1 MAEEQF
7 TLVMILKEVILGYEH
22 KLEELKRMNV
32 SPLENYKE
40 EIEKVRSDVL
50 NIMDV
55 DLRSIDDILAELSV
69 PEEDKKQIA
78 NYLRTI
84 QTLLRF
90 NRDKKTTYIIQESQL
105 QYVRDFFERL
115 DALSKE
121 KKAQD
126 IESMNM
132 IGRLSNLCEKYKELL
147 RALEDK
153 NSTTFMN
160 DQELIELLMRECSLT
175 ESTKRG
181 IILSIMKY
189 NKHVFQNRL
198 GDQKGE
204 EKSSELDEKQVSEIF
219 KRYHYDFSELSED
232 LRKELLRQGNIKN
245 IEDILEVLT
254 QYHFPR
260 FSLEKKGNKLVLL
273 LLRGNKDVLENIV
286 LFSKKRGI
294 TPRELTGILPVLIPQ
309 GFSSRKILEGDSV
322 LPAISGRSDDYVKNV
337 EYLEEIGFETS
348 YIYGK
353 CKEVLAMNHQ
363 RLVKNMEAYQEYG
376 FPFFRDNGTLV
387 HPALGCLMSRNFAEI
402 VDQFIEIC
410 PLGHSYIKQN
420 MSRIYNI
427 VSPKDLVF
435 YNIIASYLPVDEN
448 GDYQEATGPF
458 VNSNSSKPLLRGE
471 ITRYIGSGYESIP
484 YKGIEQANKEEI
496 TGSIEIPIQEKER
509 MDAAV
514 EKSNTEETEIIDIV
528 GKDLDEL
535 EPYTDPND
543 PNRYNFNGRLI
554 SKPKVKRIYNILKTY
569 GLESLEDSLLY
580 AITYNS
586 IMNQEDFDKIKGILK
601 GRLDLCSSY

>member
-40 EIEKVRSDVL
+40 EIEKVRSNVL

-55 DLRSIDDILAELSV
+55 DLRSIEDILGELSV

-121 KKAQD
+121 KKEQD
-126 IESMNM
+126 NESMNT

-153 NSTTFMN
+153 NSTTFIN

-181 IILSIMKY
+181 ILLSIMKY
-189 NKHVFQNRL
+189 NKRVFQNRL
-198 GDQKGE
+198 GDQKEGE
-204 EKSSELDEKQVSEIF
+204 QSSELDEEQVSEIF

-232 LRKELLRQGNIKN
+232 LQQELLKHGNLKN

-254 QYHFPR
+254 QYYFPR

-273 LLRGNKDVLENIV
+273 LLRGNKDVIENIV

-309 GFSSRKILEGDSV
+309 GFSPRKKLEGDSV

-337 EYLEEIGFETS
+337 EYLEKLGFETS

-353 CKEVLAMNHQ
+353 CKEVLVLNHQ

-376 FPFFRDNGTLV
+376 FPFFRDNGSLV
-387 HPALGCLMSRNFAEI
+387 HPALGFLLSRNFAEI

-435 YNIIASYLPVDEN
+435 YNIIASYMPVDEN
-448 GDYQEATGPF
+448 GDYQEAVGPF
-458 VNSNSSKPLLRGE
+458 VNSNSTKPLLRGE

-484 YKGIEQANKEEI
+484 YKGIEQTNKEEI
-496 TGSIEIPIQEKER
+496 TGTIEIPIQGKER
-509 MDAAV
+509 MDTAV
-514 EKSNTEETEIIDIV
+514 EKSNAEETEIVDIV

-543 PNRYNFNGRLI
+543 PSRYNFDGRLI

-569 GLESLEDSLLY
+569 GLNSLEDSLLY

-601 GRLDLCSSY
+601 GGLDLCSSY

>member
-84 QTLLRF
+84 QILLRF

-204 EKSSELDEKQVSEIF
+204 ERSSELDEKQVSEIF

-232 LRKELLRQGNIKN
+232 LRKELLKQGNIKN

-580 AITYNS
+580 AVTYNS